1 MPIKIYKINPSPP
14 VRAVLMTAELL
25 QLNYEP
31 VDIDFFGGEHLTP
44 EYREKNPLHT
54 VPLLQDGE
62 FLLADSHAIITY
74 LISKYGA
81 EKRATLYPNELS
93 VRATIDSRLYFDT
106 SILFPVI
113 RRIVRAIR
121 YAGEKEITA
130 EQIKDMTDGYDIL
143 EKYLEKTKF
152 VAADHLTIA
161 DVSIV
166 ASISSANALV
176 PLDDK
181 YTKVHG
187 WWNLLKEEDFYK
199 KANVP
204 GLTVFET
211 GMKSLLG
218 Q

>member
-1 MPIKIYKINPSPP
+1 MVIKIYKINTSPP
-14 VRAVLMTAELL
+14 ARAVLMTAELL

-31 VDIDFFGGEHLTP
+31 VTVDYKGGEHLTP

-74 LISKYGA
+74 LVSKYGA

-93 VRATIDSRLYFDT
+93 IKATIDSRLHFDT
-106 SILFPVI
+106 SILFPALYGIAKGILDRGATEV
-113 RRIVRAIR
+113 
-121 YAGEKEITA
+121 TP
-130 EQIKDMTDGYDIL
+130 EQVAQMTDGYDIL

-166 ASISSANALV
+166 ASICSADVFV
-176 PLDDK
+176 PLDKK
-181 YTKVHG
+181 YTKVHA
-187 WWNLLKEEDFYK
+187 WWNLLKQEDFYK
-199 KANVP
+199 TANEP
-204 GLTVFET
+204 GLTMFSKS
-211 GMKSLLG
+211 MKSKLK
-218 Q
+218 